1 MSTKATLAY
10 SDQIHVYRDLM
21 DGDDVVHLR
30 VHDVTD
36 ISVDTRWRDTVILS
50 MPPGD
55 LRELRRVLN
64 EADLGRGEVDH
75 D

>member
-10 SDQIHVYRDLM
+10 SESVHVYRDLM
-21 DGDDVVHLR
+21 DGGDVVHLR
-30 VHDVTD
+30 VQDVTD
-36 ISVDTRWRDTVILS
+36 IHVDTAHRNTVILS
-50 MPPGD
+50 MQPED

-64 EADLGRGEVDH
+64 DANLDREETDH